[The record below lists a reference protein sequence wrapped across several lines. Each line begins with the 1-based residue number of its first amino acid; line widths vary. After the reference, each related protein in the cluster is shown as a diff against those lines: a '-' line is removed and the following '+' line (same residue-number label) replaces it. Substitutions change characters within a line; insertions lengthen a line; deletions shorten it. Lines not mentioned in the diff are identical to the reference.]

1 MSSQDKDRS
10 AAATEMP
17 VQIDRDERERLLQ
30 LAFAEVLLLRMRDA
44 TLSRTLVARTAG
56 ISRSYLQALLA
67 AKKQPSLVVF
77 WALAQAVEL
86 DPEDFIRGMKK
97 CLARL
102 KRFQPSSGQDER

>member
-1 MSSQDKDRS
+1 MSSQDKGRG
-10 AAATEMP
+10 AGAPEMP
-17 VQIDRDERERLLQ
+17 VQIGRDERERLLQ

-56 ISRSYLQALLA
+56 ISRSYLQSLLA
-67 AKKQPSLVVF
+67 AKKQPSLVVV

-86 DPEDFIRGMKK
+86 DPEDFIRRMKK

-102 KRFQPSSGQDER
+102 KRFQPSSGQDEC